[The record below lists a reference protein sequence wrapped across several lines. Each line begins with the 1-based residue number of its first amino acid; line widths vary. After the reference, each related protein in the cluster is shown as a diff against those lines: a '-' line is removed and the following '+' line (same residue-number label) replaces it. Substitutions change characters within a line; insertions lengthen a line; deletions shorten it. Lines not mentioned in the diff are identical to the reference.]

1 MKGAIFT
8 GKECKKGELQLKSKQ
23 PVHSLEN
30 GEGILVDIYWFWSS
44 VNQAI
49 TGNQSLGSEVHTCMR
64 FSISN
69 PPVPF

>member
-1 MKGAIFT
+1 MKGAVFI
-8 GKECKKGELQLKSKQ
+8 GKECKKGELQLKSTQ
-23 PVHSLEN
+23 QVHWLEDW
-30 GEGILVDIYWFWSS
+30 EGVLADIYWFWSS
-44 VNQAI
+44 VNQAF